1 MISSMPTFKYSIP
14 AQEQIFS
21 GLWDKFSQ
29 QVMTGE
35 GSVDFPDAAELYPRY
50 TTTVIRLPKTLS
62 EKLAHELQGACA
74 EDYHYPTEDVHLTL
88 LNLDS
93 LLLGR
98 QDIDWVAL
106 REHIAQA
113 IKGLPALEFEIR
125 DIGIFPTTVYAQAY
139 DMHGGL
145 ELYRNA
151 IVKAVASYLQVE
163 ASAAA
168 LVPGVAFIN
177 LVRFKNKPE
186 PSLVEF
192 IRNKRETEVGT
203 FKPTEF
209 EVVTTD
215 KLLSKPHTIQRA
227 VIGL

>member
-1 MISSMPTFKYSIP
+1 M
-14 AQEQIFS
+14 A
-21 GLWDKFSQ
+21 
-29 QVMTGE
+29 GE
-35 GSVDFPDAAELYPRY
+35 GNVDFPDAAELYPHY

-62 EKLAHELQGACA
+62 EKLAGEVRSACA
-74 EDYHYPTEDVHLTL
+74 DDYHYPTEDVHLTL

-93 LLLGR
+93 LLLGH
-98 QDIDWVAL
+98 QNIDWVAL
-106 REHIAQA
+106 GAHITQA
-113 IKGLPALEFEIR
+113 SKGLPALEFEIR
-125 DIGIFPTTVYAQAY
+125 GIGIYPTTVYAQAY

-151 IVKAVASYLQVE
+151 IAKAVASYLQVE

-186 PSLVEF
+186 RSLVEF
-192 IRNKRETEVGT
+192 IRNKREIKAGT

-215 KLLSKPHTIQRA
+215 KLLSKPNTVQRA